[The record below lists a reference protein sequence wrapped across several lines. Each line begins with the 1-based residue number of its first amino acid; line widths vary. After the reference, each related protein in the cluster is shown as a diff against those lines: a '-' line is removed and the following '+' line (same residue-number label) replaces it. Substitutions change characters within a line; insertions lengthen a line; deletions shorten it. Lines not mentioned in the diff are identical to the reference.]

1 MNNTIFALCK
11 AIRVLNLHNS
21 DGELN
26 YTRFVIPFH
35 GEAYAKS
42 VEMLLC
48 VQEFKITIHKA
59 MRSKLEG
66 QASRCIWQLTL
77 DISESLEWMKISCAC
92 ES

>member
-1 MNNTIFALCK
+1 MIVIVIPLVVPLHHCRVNNTIFALCR

-26 YTRFVIPFH
+26 YTRSVIPFH

-48 VQEFKITIHKA
+48 AQ
-59 MRSKLEG
+59 
-66 QASRCIWQLTL
+66 
-77 DISESLEWMKISCAC
+77 
-92 ES
+92 